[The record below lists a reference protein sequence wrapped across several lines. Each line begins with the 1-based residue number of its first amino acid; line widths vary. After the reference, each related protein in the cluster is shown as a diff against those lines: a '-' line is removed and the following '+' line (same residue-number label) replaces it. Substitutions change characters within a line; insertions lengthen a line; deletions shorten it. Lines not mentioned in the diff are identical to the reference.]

1 MEKEY
6 WFIVTAAILYGT
18 LTVGAQFFVNLGLSL
33 YEISL
38 YPILFISLIFL
49 PALLIKRQYMIKK
62 EMILFFI
69 IYGLIGALLQ
79 LTQFGGIVL
88 GVPVAVVALLLY
100 TQPIWTTAFGK
111 LMIKEQITPRK
122 VVAICIAL
130 AGVVLLLRPWDI
142 GSVGAPTG
150 IISALLGGMFLS
162 LWIIWGRKTGISK
175 QPSITAVTG
184 WMGFAVIWL
193 LLLWPIVSLFIPES
207 NITRL
212 SVNFPLHYWFYLIIY
227 ALLARLFSYLF
238 FYRGVQKIQASITGV
253 IMLFEPVSAAI
264 LAAILFIQ
272 PIGFNIL
279 SGGALILFS
288 NYIIHKEIAKSAR
301 GI

>member
-6 WFIVTAAILYGT
+6 WFIVIAAILYGT

-38 YPILFISLIFL
+38 YPILFISLILL
-49 PALLIKRQYMIKK
+49 PVLLIKRQYMIKK
-62 EMILFFI
+62 EMILFFVV
-69 IYGLIGALLQ
+69 YGLIGALLQ
-79 LTQFGGIVL
+79 LMQFGGIVL

-100 TQPIWTTAFGK
+100 TQPIWTTIFGK
-111 LMIKEQITPRK
+111 LMVKEQITPRK
-122 VVAICIAL
+122 IVAVGIAL
-130 AGVVLLLRPWDI
+130 VGVVLLLRPWDI
-142 GSVGAPTG
+142 EAVGAPTG
-150 IISALLGGMFLS
+150 IISALLGGMLLS
-162 LWIIWGRKTGISK
+162 LWIIWGRKTGINK
-175 QPSITAVTG
+175 QYNITAITG

-193 LLLWPIVSLFIPES
+193 LLLWPIVSLLIPES
-207 NITRL
+207 NIMRL

-227 ALLARLFSYLF
+227 TLLAHLFSYLF
-238 FYRGVQKIQASITGV
+238 FYKGVQKIQASISGV

-288 NYIIHKEIAKSAR
+288 NYIIHKEIHK
-301 GI
+301 

>member
-6 WFIVTAAILYGT
+6 WFIVIAAILYGT

-38 YPILFISLIFL
+38 YPILFISLILL
-49 PALLIKRQYMIKK
+49 PVLLIKRQYMIKK
-62 EMILFFI
+62 EMILFFVV
-69 IYGLIGALLQ
+69 YGLIGALLQ
-79 LTQFGGIVL
+79 LMQFGGIVL

-100 TQPIWTTAFGK
+100 TQPIWTTIFGK
-111 LMIKEQITPRK
+111 LMVKEQITPRK
-122 VVAICIAL
+122 IVAVSIAL
-130 AGVVLLLRPWDI
+130 VGVVLLLRPWDI
-142 GSVGAPTG
+142 EAVGAPTG
-150 IISALLGGMFLS
+150 IISALLGGMLLS
-162 LWIIWGRKTGISK
+162 LWIIWGRKTGINK
-175 QPSITAVTG
+175 QYNITAITG

-193 LLLWPIVSLFIPES
+193 LLLWPIVSLLIPES
-207 NITRL
+207 NIMRL

-227 ALLARLFSYLF
+227 TLLAHLFSYLF
-238 FYRGVQKIQASITGV
+238 FYKGVQKIQASISGV

-288 NYIIHKEIAKSAR
+288 NYIIHKEIHK
-301 GI
+301 